1 MILTATHTR
10 FSRKG
15 ERCDEGILYT
25 ADREVSKHKER
36 YRQAVEC
43 ILERDR
49 AKYRTQAE
57 YLTAAILSFEGST
70 FDEQTSLRRIGE
82 LAERI
87 NQKVEM
93 LCDGSGKR

>member
-1 MILTATHTR
+1 MKGSYTQLTVKFPNT
-10 FSRKG
+10 
-15 ERCDEGILYT
+15 
-25 ADREVSKHKER
+25 KER

-49 AKYRTQAE
+49 TKYRTQAE

-87 NQKVEM
+87 NQKVEL